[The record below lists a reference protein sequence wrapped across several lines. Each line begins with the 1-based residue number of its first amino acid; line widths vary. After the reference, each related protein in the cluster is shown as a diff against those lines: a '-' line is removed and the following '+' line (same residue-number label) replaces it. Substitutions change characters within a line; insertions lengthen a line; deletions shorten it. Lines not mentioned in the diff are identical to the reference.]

1 MRTVTLC
8 ALLVCLI
15 TSVAVAQPFD
25 IRAAASQAPA
35 LEHLQRFD
43 FVDQSRI
50 GLMGFSWGAMVGLRV
65 NRRAVA
71 EALSPSGRFA
81 SVASFYPA
89 CHFSTS
95 RGAVEFLRYDSA
107 VTKDSARR
115 AFDFFAEHMSARK

>member
-50 GLMGFSWGAMVGLRV
+50 GLMGFSWGAMVGLLV
-65 NRRAVA
+65 NSRAVA

-81 SVASFYPA
+81 SVASFYRPA
-89 CHFSTS
+89 TS
-95 RGAVEFLRYDSA
+95 RPRAAPWSSCA
-107 VTKDSARR
+107 PTPIARLW
-115 AFDFFAEHMSARK
+115 S